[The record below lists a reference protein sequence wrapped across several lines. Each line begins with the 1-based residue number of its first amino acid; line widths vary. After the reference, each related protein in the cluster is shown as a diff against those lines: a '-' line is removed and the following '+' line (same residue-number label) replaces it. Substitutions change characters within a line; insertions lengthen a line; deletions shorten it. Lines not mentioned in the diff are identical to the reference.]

1 MIDLH
6 SHLLPGLD
14 DGARNLDEAMSI
26 VRSMAADGVR
36 AVAATP
42 HVRDDWPTTPR
53 EMEEAVAALR
63 TEVETAGVP
72 LDVLR
77 GGELA
82 LDELARLDETE
93 RARFGLG
100 GNPQLL
106 LLEFPYWGWPL
117 GLAQTV
123 RELAAAGIVSVIAH
137 PERNGEVQERPDG
150 LDEIVRAGA
159 VVQLTAASVDGRLG
173 RRVAACSRTLLDSR
187 LAHLIASDAHA
198 PAVRE
203 GGLSAAVCA
212 LGDKQL
218 GRWLTED
225 VPLALIEGAPLP
237 ERPKSARRRMFRR

>member
-14 DGARNLDEAMSI
+14 DGARNLDQAMSI
-26 VRSMAADGVR
+26 VRAMAADGVR

-63 TEVETAGVP
+63 TEVERAGVP
-72 LDVLR
+72 LEVLR

-93 RARFGLG
+93 QARFGLG
-100 GNPQLL
+100 GNPRLL

-123 RELAAAGIVSVIAH
+123 RQLAAAGIVSVIAH
-137 PERNGEVQERPDG
+137 PERNGEVQERPDR

-159 VVQLTAASVDGRLG
+159 VWFSSPQLRWMDGWVDES
-173 RRVAACSRTLLDSR
+173 RRARGLFSTPGWHISSRATPTHR
-187 LAHLIASDAHA
+187 QCA
-198 PAVRE
+198 RE
-203 GGLSAAVCA
+203 VCPRQFALSATSSS
-212 LGDKQL
+212 G
-218 GRWLTED
+218 G
-225 VPLALIEGAPLP
+225 GS
-237 ERPKSARRRMFRR
+237 PKTFLSR